1 MSSINC
7 IWYVATSHGLTE
19 MAVVVTGVRNALLFC
34 QGKLCI
40 KNVAKIVLDGR
51 RKLRREISCLVI
63 LALDYMLLGKI
74 FFHRK
79 KMESAKD
86 VFGNTGRTTFISNRE
101 WKGKPG

>member
-74 FFHRK
+74 FSIGKNGICQRCVWEYRKDNFH
-79 KMESAKD
+79 
-86 VFGNTGRTTFISNRE
+86 I
-101 WKGKPG
+101 